1 MNLSEYS
8 EFILLLAEKS
18 ANIIRGHFFNPKLF
32 VETKPDDSP
41 VSQADKEAE
50 ELMRGMIQK
59 KYPSHGIIGEEF
71 GSENESAEFVWT
83 MDPIDGTVSF
93 ISGVPLFGTMIGLL
107 QQGKPILGLIHQP
120 ILNLLC
126 LGDNKITTVN
136 GKQVNFRKIKNLS
149 QAFVLTS
156 DIKNIEKYKNKS
168 AFDALIKSTRI
179 FRTWGDAYGYL
190 MVASGWADII
200 IDPIISI
207 WETGSIIP
215 IINGAKGI
223 ISSWNGG
230 DALNEGSSVVANEYI
245 HEQVI
250 NILNVE
256 EFS

>member
-18 ANIIRGHFFNPKLF
+18 AKIIRSHFFNPKLL

-50 ELMRGMIQK
+50 ELMREMIQK

-83 MDPIDGTVSF
+83 MDPIDGTISF

-107 QQGKPILGLIHQP
+107 QHGKPILGLIHQP
-120 ILNLLC
+120 ILNLIC
-126 LGDNKITTVN
+126 LGDNKTTTVN
-136 GKQVNFRKIKNLS
+136 GKQVELRKIKNLS

-156 DIKNIEKYKNKS
+156 DIENIEKYKNKN
-168 AFDALIKSTRI
+168 AFDALIKCTRI

-207 WETGSIIP
+207 WETCSIIP
-215 IINGAKGI
+215 IINGANGI

-230 DALNEGSSVVANEYI
+230 DALTEGSCIVANENI

-250 NILNVE
+250 NILN
-256 EFS
+256 S